1 MMREPPVARP
11 PRAPQD
17 FDINDAIREKLY
29 DFNRAVRIIF
39 SHNPRLALVYR
50 GNTGKYMAIV
60 TYYRDYPD
68 LVSNGVY
75 YNLSTK
81 ILTVQP
87 YQVAA
92 LPPLDANV
100 IGKHPKSIPIG
111 KIRGRDNTYDVFY
124 VADFSNGGIGLP
136 ADIFQGVVIAAQ
148 GFTNHVGPA
157 WLGIQRWKG

>member
-60 TYYRDYPD
+60 TYT
-68 LVSNGVY
+68 VIIQ
-75 YNLSTK
+75 
-81 ILTVQP
+81 ILLAMEFIII
-87 YQVAA
+87 Y
-92 LPPLDANV
+92 L
-100 IGKHPKSIPIG
+100 
-111 KIRGRDNTYDVFY
+111 
-124 VADFSNGGIGLP
+124 
-136 ADIFQGVVIAAQ
+136 
-148 GFTNHVGPA
+148 
-157 WLGIQRWKG
+157 QRF